1 MPRYN
6 SDDLDSSEL
15 YDADGCMSDMERFE
29 RRNQLLE
36 DEERFNAEG
45 EDDDELGLLLALD
58 SDFVFSDEDEYDGDD
73 EEYDDEDE

>member
-45 EDDDELGLLLALD
+45 EDDELGLLLALD
-58 SDFVFSDEDEYDGDD
+58 SDFVFSDDDEYDEDD
-73 EEYDDEDE
+73 DEYDDEDE